1 MKKLIFIFLAVFLFA
16 NSYTFT
22 KNILGEETFNKYENL
37 IKSSLEENA
46 SLKQTL
52 IFLKDNGLINLYFNK
67 IKTIHPTFIFS
78 NNNPVF
84 NTKTLYDS
92 LKEMG
97 YLNFY
102 PIKIH
107 KNQTYSITLEMKS
120 QNYIDPLILLNQ
132 LNKRGCNITDIKK
145 TRNFIYYISCPDEKI
160 INTYPLTNDIQIL
173 HNITGIYWINPNNFT
188 KIYISTSKYDF
199 WHPYIVFYD
208 TNLNILNI
216 ISTSD
221 LIRKQ
226 ILNIP
231 KECKYIKI
239 TDAFTKENIKRG
251 IFIKGIK

>member
-1 MKKLIFIFLAVFLFA
+1 MKKLIFIFLACFLFA

-52 IFLKDNGLINLYFNK
+52 IFLNN
-67 IKTIHPTFIFS
+67 TS
-78 NNNPVF
+78 NN
-84 NTKTLYDS
+84 

-107 KNQTYSITLEMKS
+107 KNKTYSITLEMKS

-132 LNKRGCNITDIKK
+132 LNKRGCNLTDIKK
-145 TRNFIYYISCPDEKI
+145 TQNFIYYISCPDEKI
-160 INTYPLTNDIQIL
+160 INTYTLTDDIQIL
-173 HNITGIYWINPNNFT
+173 HNITGIYWIDPGDFT
-188 KIYISTSKYDF
+188 KINISTSKYDF

-216 ISTSD
+216 ISSSD

-226 ILNIP
+226 TLNIP
-231 KECKYIKI
+231 EECKYIKI

-251 IFIKGIK
+251 IFIKGLK